1 MREIKFRAYDMDEK
15 VMRKWEE
22 IDFTKEIGEDYYMV
36 GYKASEVC
44 VRYDHEQIL
53 MQYTGLKDKNGK
65 EIYEG
70 DLLNMHYRNE
80 SVEKGKVVSVKMG
93 MTYDSDGWEHE
104 RTYGWVAGNNSLA
117 DVAPYAEVLG
127 NIYENPELLGE
138 EE

>member
-1 MREIKFRAYDMDEK
+1 MREIKFLAWDTH
-15 VMRKWEE
+15 EE
-22 IDFTKEIGEDYYMV
+22 VISRVDYIDFAQGVIGLSNENVRDY
-36 GYKASEVC
+36 
-44 VRYDHEQIL
+44 EQPIHRVKL
-53 MQYTGLKDKNGK
+53 LQYTGLEDKNGK

-70 DLLNMHYRNE
+70 YLLNMHYRNE

-127 NIYENPELLGE
+127 NIHEHPELLE
-138 EE
+138 EED